1 MSRLPSSSSVPSA
14 LAPEHDNVLDERLDS
29 LRAATESLAA
39 PAHLE
44 AMLMSAFKVH
54 HAKSHAAKR
63 RSEFITQWFAPGF
76 ALAAS
81 VGMSAWMVLAPMAQP
96 MAQPIL
102 DQPQFASVGSDA
114 GISASAPFI
123 ALQSLEQIAMEPQPR
138 LIEADVPRMW
148 LAAYGVSVNPESA
161 GDAVRAEMLVSAS
174 GQPLAMRFLP

>member
-1 MSRLPSSSSVPSA
+1 MSRLLSSSSVPKT
-14 LAPEHDNVLDERLDS
+14 LMPEHERVLDERLDS
-29 LRAATESLAA
+29 LRAATESLGA
-39 PAHLE
+39 PVHLE
-44 AMLMSAFKVH
+44 ATLMSAFKVH

-81 VGMSAWMVLAPMAQP
+81 VGMSAWMVLAPLAQP
-96 MAQPIL
+96 VL
-102 DQPQFASVGSDA
+102 DKSQFASIGVDA
-114 GISASAPFI
+114 GISTDAPFI

-138 LIEADVPRMW
+138 LIEAHVPRMW